1 MYLQAREAELAQS
14 SLNNARTR
22 LNHFAEWADEREIEN
37 LSSLT
42 GRDLAD
48 FVAWRRNQIALLTLQ
63 KQLSTVR
70 SALRYWA
77 KIEGVSRGLAEKL
90 HAPELPDGAEARD
103 EHLPAERTR
112 RILETLDRLHY
123 ASPRHVM
130 MVLLWVTGMRRSAL
144 RAIDVDDLRPDEHAI
159 VLQNR
164 PETDTK
170 LKNGDDGERWVYLGP
185 HWYQI
190 VEDSLD
196 HPDRSDVVDKHGV
209 SLY

>member
-1 MYLQAREAELAQS
+1 MPDELQPLSVDEGIERFLEVREPELAKS

-22 LNHFAEWADEREIEN
+22 LNHFREWAEEREIEN
-37 LSSLT
+37 LNSLT

-48 FVAWRRNQIALLTLQ
+48 FVAWRRPQVAPLTLQ

-70 SALRYWA
+70 TALRYWA
-77 KIEGVSRGLAEKL
+77 NIEGVSEGLAEKL

-103 EHLPAERTR
+103 DHLSFDRVQE
-112 RILETLDRLHY
+112 ILETLDRYHY

-144 RAIDVDDLRPDEHAI
+144 RAIDVEDLRPDEHAI
-159 VLQNR
+159 VLRNR

-170 LKNGDDGERWVYLGP
+170 LKNGDDGER
-185 HWYQI
+185 
-190 VEDSLD
+190 
-196 HPDRSDVVDKHGV
+196 
-209 SLY
+209 